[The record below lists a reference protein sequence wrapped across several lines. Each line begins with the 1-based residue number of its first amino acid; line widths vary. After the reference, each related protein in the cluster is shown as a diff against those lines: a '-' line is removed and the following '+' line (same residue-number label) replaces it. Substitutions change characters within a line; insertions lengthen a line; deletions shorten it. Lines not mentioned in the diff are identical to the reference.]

1 LAVNISGIAKPNRKK
16 EWWQL
21 LSCAGGNSTSLR
33 QSATVH
39 LSMKEIVSNESQ
51 LAYVMANTVG
61 GQQQAVSARQGD
73 QEDQDDQQRR
83 RPKNPAKTS
92 CSSSM
97 SDPETFV
104 TQEQTIQMKS
114 FRNRRPLSVQQQPPQ
129 KPEEQPA
136 QEQKAATT
144 KLAAVGMISESTSC
158 SCTNGDHN
166 VVTTTTLEEEVSVFS
181 ADASADNDIAQK

>member
-1 LAVNISGIAKPNRKK
+1 M
-16 EWWQL
+16 

-33 QSATVH
+33 QSASVH

-51 LAYVMANTVG
+51 SAYVMANTVG
-61 GQQQAVSARQGD
+61 GQQQVVSARQGD

-92 CSSSM
+92 CSSM
-97 SDPETFV
+97 SDPETSV

-114 FRNRRPLSVQQQPPQ
+114 FRNRRPLSVKQQPQ
-129 KPEEQPA
+129 KPEEPVP
-136 QEQKAATT
+136 ELKATTT
-144 KLAAVGMISESTSC
+144 KLVAVGMISDSTSC

-166 VVTTTTLEEEVSVFS
+166 VVTTTTLESEGVLVFS
-181 ADASADNDIAQK
+181 ADASANNDIAQK

>member
-1 LAVNISGIAKPNRKK
+1 
-16 EWWQL
+16 
-21 LSCAGGNSTSLR
+21 
-33 QSATVH
+33 
-39 LSMKEIVSNESQ
+39 MKEIVSNESQ

-114 FRNRRPLSVQQQPPQ
+114 FRNRRPLSVQQQP
-129 KPEEQPA
+129 KPEEQPVP
-136 QEQKAATT
+136 ELKATT
-144 KLAAVGMISESTSC
+144 KLVVVIRMISESTSY
-158 SCTNGDHN
+158 SCNNGDHN
-166 VVTTTTLEEEVSVFS
+166 VVTTTTLESEGGSVFS
-181 ADASADNDIAQK
+181 ADATADDNDIAQK

>member
-1 LAVNISGIAKPNRKK
+1 MNISGIAKPNRKK
-16 EWWQL
+16 ELWQFL
-21 LSCAGGNSTSLR
+21 NCAGGNSTSLR

-51 LAYVMANTVG
+51 SAYVMANTVG

-83 RPKNPAKTS
+83 RPKNPAMTS
-92 CSSSM
+92 CSSM
-97 SDPETFV
+97 SDPETSV
-104 TQEQTIQMKS
+104 TQEQTIRMKS

-144 KLAAVGMISESTSC
+144 KLVAVGMISESTSC

-166 VVTTTTLEEEVSVFS
+166 VATTTTLEEEVSVFS
-181 ADASADNDIAQK
+181 ADASAGNDIAQK